1 MTDRELIDACNRWA
15 GEDTGNPLRDWN
27 DLVRLMPRVL
37 AHNSKAVYILMRPAI
52 CIHKN
57 FEGVPRKV
65 LELIAEWEKG
75 NTSYDGREKE
85 GV

>member
-1 MTDRELIDACNRWA
+1 
-15 GEDTGNPLRDWN
+15 
-27 DLVRLMPRVL
+27 
-37 AHNSKAVYILMRPAI
+37 MRPAI